1 MQRSFLPHHGA
12 FAAPRAHV
20 VQFANDACGAEVAVA
35 ISCHDGVELQGT
47 VDVGL
52 LRDGEANAVMTA
64 GPTWIYGG
72 AHMKTLAIHT
82 ESDTTTHTHTHTRA
96 VQRRGVPN
104 TSTPTHQRLGVGMGA
119 EKGALQHVEVNGVVL
134 RQC

>member
-82 ESDTTTHTHTHTRA
+82 ESDTTTHTHTHTHGPCSGAGYRTRA
-96 VQRRGVPN
+96 LPHTNG
-104 TSTPTHQRLGVGMGA
+104 SELGW
-119 EKGALQHVEVNGVVL
+119 VL
-134 RQC
+134 RKARSST